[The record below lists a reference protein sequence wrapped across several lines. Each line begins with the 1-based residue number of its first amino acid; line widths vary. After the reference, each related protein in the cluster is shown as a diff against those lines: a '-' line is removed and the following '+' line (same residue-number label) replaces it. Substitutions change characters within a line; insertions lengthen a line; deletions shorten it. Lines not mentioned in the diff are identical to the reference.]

1 MGSLELRRTALVS
14 GTGLREAK
22 PMADR
27 RDLTRGSVCIQLV
40 RLASPLSIGIIAMFS
55 ATLVDAYFLGQ
66 LGTQPL
72 AAISY
77 AFPVA
82 FAIMSLAIG
91 LAAGTGSL
99 LSRAIGKG
107 DRSRIVSLTT
117 HSLVLA
123 AITGVVVA
131 CIGTMTIRPLFLLI
145 GAEGGVLDD
154 IVAYMRIWYCALPL
168 LVLSQVG
175 ASILRANGD
184 SLVPSALMVATA
196 VVGIALDPILIFGGF
211 GIEAMGM
218 EGAAWANFCARTVM
232 PLVIIP
238 VLLFRDRLIN
248 LKRTSWDEVLSS
260 WREIGRIGIAA
271 ALGNAVNP
279 AAIGV
284 ATAIVAV
291 YGDQVVAGFG
301 VAGRLE
307 SFAVVPML
315 ALSGSIG
322 PLAGQNWGAKKYE
335 RIRSAIRFSFLA
347 CFAWSAIV
355 AIGFWVGAG
364 WLAGQFSDSP
374 IVVEEVSWYLW
385 IVPITFAGYG
395 VTIVAA
401 GAFNALGRPML
412 GLGLYLVRSLLFY
425 IPITLVATQFFDTTG
440 VYAGIAIANLLAG
453 LVILWLSLRWLN
465 GMIERERQLG

>member
-1 MGSLELRRTALVS
+1 MALVTGS
-14 GTGLREAK
+14 GLGKAK
-22 PMADR
+22 MMADR
-27 RDLTRGSVCIQLV
+27 RDLTRGSVCAQLI
-40 RLASPLSIGIIAMFS
+40 RLASPLSIGIVAMFS
-55 ATLVDAYFLGQ
+55 ATLVDAYFLGR

-107 DRSRIVSLTT
+107 DRSQIVSLTT

-123 AITGVVVA
+123 VIMGIVVA
-131 CIGTMTIRPLFLLI
+131 CFGTATIRPLFTLI

-154 IVAYMRIWYCALPL
+154 IEAYMRIWYCALPL
-168 LVLSQVG
+168 LVLSQVA

-184 SLVPSALMVATA
+184 SLVPSALMVVTA
-196 VVGIALDPILIFGGF
+196 AVGIALDPILIFGGF
-211 GIEAMGM
+211 GIEGMGM
-218 EGAAWANFCARTVM
+218 EGAAWANFWARTIM
-232 PLVIIP
+232 PVVIIP

-248 LKRTSWDEVLSS
+248 LKRTSWGEVFSS
-260 WREIGRIGIAA
+260 WREICRIGIAA

-279 AAIGV
+279 ASIGV

-322 PLAGQNWGAKKYE
+322 PVAGQNWGAKKFE
-335 RIRSAIRFSFLA
+335 RVRDAVRFGFLA
-347 CFAWSAIV
+347 CLGWSAVV
-355 AIGFWVGAG
+355 ALGFWFGAD
-364 WLAGQFSDSP
+364 WLAAQFSDSP

-385 IVPITFAGYG
+385 IVPISFAGYG
-395 VTIVAA
+395 ITIVAA
-401 GAFNALGRPML
+401 GAFNALGRPTL
-412 GLGLYLVRSLLFY
+412 GLSLYLVRSLLFY
-425 IPITLVATQFFDTTG
+425 IPITLVATRLFDTTG
-440 VYAGIAIANLLAG
+440 VYAGIAIANILAG
-453 LVILWLSLRWLN
+453 IVILWLTFRWLD
-465 GMIERERQLG
+465 GMIEGEKQAG

>member
-1 MGSLELRRTALVS
+1 M
-14 GTGLREAK
+14 

-27 RDLTRGSVCIQLV
+27 RDLTQGSVRAQLV
-40 RLASPLSIGIIAMFS
+40 RLASPLSIGIVAMFS
-55 ATLVDAYFLGQ
+55 ATIVDAYFLGR

-82 FAIMSLAIG
+82 FAVMSLAIG
-91 LAAGTGSL
+91 LAAGTGSV

-123 AITGVVVA
+123 LILGGVVAFV
-131 CIGTMTIRPLFLLI
+131 GTATIRPLFTLI

-154 IVAYMRIWYCALPL
+154 IVTYMRIWYLALPL
-168 LVLSQVG
+168 LVLAQVA

-184 SLVPSALMVATA
+184 ALVPSALMIATA
-196 VVGIALDPILIFGGF
+196 AINIALAPILIFGGF
-211 GIEAMGM
+211 GIEGMGI
-218 EGAAWANFCARTVM
+218 EGAAWAGFASRVVM

-248 LKRTSWDEVLSS
+248 LKRTSWDEVFSS
-260 WREIGRIGIAA
+260 WREIARIGGAA
-271 ALGNAVNP
+271 ALGNAINP
-279 AAIGV
+279 FSISV
-284 ATAIVAV
+284 VTAIVAV

-307 SFAVVPML
+307 SFAVIPML

-322 PLAGQNWGAKKYE
+322 PVAGQNWGARKFE
-335 RIRSAIRFSFLA
+335 RVREAIRFAFIICVSWSVLA
-347 CFAWSAIV
+347 AAVFWFAAEWFAS
-355 AIGFWVGAG
+355 
-364 WLAGQFSDSP
+364 QFSDSP
-374 IVVEEVSWYLW
+374 IVSEEAAYYLW

-395 VTIVAA
+395 ITIVAA

-412 GLGLYLVRSLLFY
+412 GLGLYLVRSLVFY
-425 IPITLVATQFFDTTG
+425 VPLALVATTLFDTTG
-440 VYAGIAIANLLAG
+440 VYVGIAIANVSAG
-453 LVILWLSLRWLN
+453 GVILWLTFRWLDR
-465 GMIERERQLG
+465 MIERESASS